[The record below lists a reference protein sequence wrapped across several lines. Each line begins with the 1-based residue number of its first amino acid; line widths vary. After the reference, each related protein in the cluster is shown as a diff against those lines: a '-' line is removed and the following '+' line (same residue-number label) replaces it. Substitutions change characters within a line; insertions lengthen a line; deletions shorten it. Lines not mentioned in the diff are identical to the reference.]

1 MAPAATTTVG
11 NATGIATSDFA
22 RVLAQRER
30 RFAAALLAPAFL
42 ALMATTT
49 FPLMFLVWTSAF
61 RMDLAMPFTNGFVGF
76 ENYSVLLTDERFWS
90 SLLVSMIYTG
100 STVVL
105 QVVLGLALALLVMDM
120 KRGQSWFRLIAILPV
135 VLSPAVVGMI
145 WRTFMLAPEFG
156 IVDFLAIN
164 AGLGSKNWLGD
175 PLLAMISVIV
185 IHTWQWTPFAFM
197 VLLASLAS
205 LPEDIYEAARLDRAT
220 AWQRFRR
227 ITLPLLRPAIVMV
240 IIMRTMVAL
249 TAFAAIFTVTAG
261 GPGTATEI
269 LNLYAYRKSFTELSI
284 GYGSALSVA
293 LLIVTIVISGILFAM
308 RRAK

>member
-1 MAPAATTTVG
+1 MPPAVNPMAEPPAEVP
-11 NATGIATSDFA
+11 TGGFS

-30 RFAAALLAPAFL
+30 RFAAALLAPAFI

-49 FPLMFLVWTSAF
+49 FPLLFLVGTSTY
-61 RMDLAMPFTNGFVGF
+61 RLDLAMPFSNGFVGF
-76 ENYSVLLTDERFWS
+76 ENYRVLLTDDRFWQ
-90 SLLVSMIYTG
+90 SLVISMVYTI

-105 QVVLGLALALLVMDM
+105 QIVIGLALALFVMDM
-120 KRGQSWFRLIAILPV
+120 KRGQGWFRVIAILPV

-156 IVDFLAIN
+156 IVDYLAIS

-175 PLLAMISVIV
+175 PFLAMISVIV

-197 VLLASLAS
+197 VLLASLAA
-205 LPEDIYEAARLDRAT
+205 LPEDIYEAARIDRAS
-220 AWQRFRR
+220 AWQRFWR

-249 TAFAAIFTVTAG
+249 TAFAAIFTVTGG

-284 GYGSALSVA
+284 GYGSALAVA
-293 LLIVTIVISGILFAM
+293 LLIVTIIISGILFAL